1 MRRVRVLFAL
11 LFAWLF
17 LGELPVAVQFVGG
30 ALILGGVVLVKLGER
45 STGRS

>member
-1 MRRVRVLFAL
+1 VALLEVLFAL

-30 ALILGGVVLVKLGER
+30 ALILVGVVLVKLGER
-45 STGRS
+45 GTSQG